1 MAQPFEGVENDGRP
15 RSRRY
20 CFGLV
25 ELIRRPTPAAGIS
38 PQMPSAFD
46 SRDGGGR
53 ATPEQ
58 CRRQGKKPGSRRLAD
73 GTDDVV
79 LDTVASHLGRNVLD
93 RRQFT
98 REIAAGGFQQQ

>member
-1 MAQPFEGVENDGRP
+1 MTGRP

-46 SRDGGGR
+46 KERNLSSRKL
-53 ATPEQ
+53 P
-58 CRRQGKKPGSRRLAD
+58 D
-73 GTDDVV
+73 GTDDVA
-79 LDTVASHLGRNVLD
+79 LDTVAGHLGRDVLD
-93 RRQFT
+93 RRQFA